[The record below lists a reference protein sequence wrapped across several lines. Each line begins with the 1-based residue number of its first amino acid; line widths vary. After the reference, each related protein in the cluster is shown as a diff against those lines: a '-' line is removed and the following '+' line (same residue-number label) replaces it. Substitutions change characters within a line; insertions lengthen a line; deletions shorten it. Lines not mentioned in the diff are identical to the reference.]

1 MNKESNLERM
11 LQEDYGDPESIGT
24 TTVQHV
30 DAPDLRKLA
39 GNATEG
45 PWIRDYTDVC
55 VDIEHKTLVA
65 ETRCASDA
73 AYIAAAN
80 PAAIIELLD
89 ELDEMRAAIIE
100 AMHISLFTNAG
111 ENMNEILAKYF
122 RENSN
127 D

>member
-1 MNKESNLERM
+1 MSK
-11 LQEDYGDPESIGT
+11 
-24 TTVQHV
+24 
-30 DAPDLRKLA
+30 PDLRKLA
-39 GNATEG
+39 ENATEG
-45 PWIRDYTDVC
+45 PWIRDHTDVC
-55 VDIEHKTLVA
+55 VDNEHKTLV
-65 ETRCASDA
+65 TNCRCASDA